1 VNSVIKAESLFEMF
15 TDEPTVKKVVDG
27 FFKSHET
34 INTESDVC
42 IPPKK

>member
-1 VNSVIKAESLFEMF
+1 MF
-15 TDEPTVKKVVDG
+15 TDETTVKKFVDG

-42 IPPKK
+42 IPPKKWSCNLAG